1 MPLQVLLVFLC
12 VLSTIQSKV
21 IGGPQI
27 ECSTNGVVIRL
38 PMDEPFRG
46 HIFIRG
52 HYGDDQCHVDY
63 RGKNETKPMIDISFD
78 DCGMRRRRQ
87 TNPRGLSISS
97 TLIVSFHP
105 TFITYEDRA
114 YQVEC
119 FYMEESRVVQSEFN
133 VRCSLDDGIFPQ
145 IQYIGDLTAGVLSK
159 AFKFADHSNIF
170 FQCQIALTLK
180 EKHDNGKCPVS
191 NLSTTTQIN
200 LQSNL
205 STTTQINLQSNLST
219 TTQINLQ
226 RDSIDDSNGSCRVI
240 RNALACMIAVSVASI
255 CGCLCSIV
263 SYLFWRRSEHIHK
276 TNFLSW

>member
-1 MPLQVLLVFLC
+1 MVTLTLFAFITAQFGHRPVVLTVLNSLLSLDLR
-12 VLSTIQSKV
+12 LSTCCTLFLNNAATGVARISLRLINYSKQS
-21 IGGPQI
+21 GPQI

-114 YQVEC
+114 YQVC
-119 FYMEESRVVQSEFN
+119 RF
-133 VRCSLDDGIFPQ
+133 
-145 IQYIGDLTAGVLSK
+145 IQ
-159 AFKFADHSNIF
+159 
-170 FQCQIALTLK
+170 
-180 EKHDNGKCPVS
+180 
-191 NLSTTTQIN
+191 
-200 LQSNL
+200 
-205 STTTQINLQSNLST
+205 
-219 TTQINLQ
+219 
-226 RDSIDDSNGSCRVI
+226 
-240 RNALACMIAVSVASI
+240 
-255 CGCLCSIV
+255 
-263 SYLFWRRSEHIHK
+263 
-276 TNFLSW
+276 